1 MTTLDDLLRAVLAD
15 PADDGARLAYADWLE
30 EEGQTE
36 RAEFVRVQVALAVET
51 RKTYQVRLKR
61 RLKQMCRGVVTLRR
75 WTWTNYV
82 LDDLGWGLSINGWP
96 FCVVPVVPHAT
107 FRRGFVE
114 SVTCSC
120 ADWLAHG
127 PAVVAAQPV
136 TAVRLAD
143 VRPATFIDAPALWQ
157 RDMSGVLDGPVYI
170 DEESI
175 IPASIFDLMEGELG
189 MYYFVVG
196 KHGDKRYTSVNA
208 AHAALSAACLKFARE
223 KAALPIASL

>member
-143 VRPATFIDAPALWQ
+143 AVIHQ
-157 RDMSGVLDGPVYI
+157 SGGNSTYYVGR
-170 DEESI
+170 
-175 IPASIFDLMEGELG
+175 LG
-189 MYYFVVG
+189 MFPREYW
-196 KHGDKRYTSVNA
+196 RELENLPSRQA
-208 AHAALSAACLKFARE
+208 AHAALSAACVRWAR
-223 KAALPIASL
+223 AAAGLPPLAG